1 MLWKKPPYIEHSS
14 IAFEA
19 SITEYKVNDKKTAVI
34 VCPGGGYFGKADHEK
49 EPIALML
56 NKGGINAYTL
66 DYSVHVCH
74 KYAPLSDA
82 QRAIR
87 TLRSMGYEKIGI
99 LGFSAGGH
107 LTCTAGTMYDF
118 EAYPKTD
125 DIDNFSDTIAI
136 TNISKITFQL
146 YNDDVLLGTAISEGA
161 NLGRLVQN
169 HKEEFNL
176 QEVTGEQTL
185 NCQFKADSSGY
196 DNGMWVYSDCVG
208 SAADLPDKLVV
219 KVLVGAT
226 EYLTT
231 YNREV

>member
-1 MLWKKPPYIEHSS
+1 MKKLAKLILSTILIVVAS
-14 IAFEA
+14 VAFVGC
-19 SITEYKVNDKKTAVI
+19 KDKEKDIVI
-34 VCPGGGYFGKADHEK
+34 NTV
-49 EPIALML
+49 
-56 NKGGINAYTL
+56 
-66 DYSVHVCH
+66 
-74 KYAPLSDA
+74 
-82 QRAIR
+82 
-87 TLRSMGYEKIGI
+87 
-99 LGFSAGGH
+99 AGGTNVYGA
-107 LTCTAGTMYDF
+107 LVATWREGDDAEMYLR
-118 EAYPKTD
+118 TSVN
-125 DIDNFSDTIAI
+125 INCDTIAI